1 MAAHSSIL
9 TWTIPW
15 TEEPRGQPSIGSQTV
30 RHNWSTLA
38 CMYGRNP
45 IGGLTGDIIPF
56 PTNPLW
62 VSCNDALPEPS
73 LCQMVKKEIHSQ
85 CPFTAYK
92 CRSQGIQKGTLC
104 TYFLIELTK
113 LIWPSACVK
122 LMYISGLQPLWNPGH
137 SSSRLCSKDLVQSII
152 VPVANEAFIQQVFV
166 DCLLCTRHD
175 FK

>member
-1 MAAHSSIL
+1 M
-9 TWTIPW
+9 PD
-15 TEEPRGQPSIGSQTV
+15 G
-30 RHNWSTLA
+30 
-38 CMYGRNP
+38 
-45 IGGLTGDIIPF
+45 
-56 PTNPLW
+56 
-62 VSCNDALPEPS
+62 
-73 LCQMVKKEIHSQ
+73 KKRKIHSQ

-137 SSSRLCSKDLVQSII
+137 SSSRLCSRDLVQSII

-166 DCLLCTRHD
+166 DCLLRTRRD